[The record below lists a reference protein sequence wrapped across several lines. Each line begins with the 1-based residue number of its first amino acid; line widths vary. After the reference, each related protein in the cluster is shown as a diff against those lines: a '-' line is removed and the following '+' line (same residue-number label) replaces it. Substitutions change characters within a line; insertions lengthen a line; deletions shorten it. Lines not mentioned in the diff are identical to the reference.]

1 MPASKPIAILSADD
15 ALGQSLAFALAAE
28 GFPSENFSDQD
39 WHRAAQDNQRFLC
52 FIIDEQALPMAS
64 KEIMQL
70 AVPII
75 LLADGL
81 GSQLHV
87 AGARVIY
94 KPSQGSD
101 VLALVQAL
109 CLSAPAQG
117 HLEMNGS
124 K

>member
-1 MPASKPIAILSADD
+1 LPASKPIAILSADD

-70 AVPII
+70 ACRSFCWRTG
-75 LLADGL
+75 LA
-81 GSQLHV
+81 
-87 AGARVIY
+87 
-94 KPSQGSD
+94 PSST
-101 VLALVQAL
+101 LR
-109 CLSAPAQG
+109 APG
-117 HLEMNGS
+117 
-124 K
+124 